1 MTDENSSETEN
12 SPDEAQETAAKA
24 PMDPVRKWTLIVLG
38 ACVVLMF
45 WYLIS
50 DRVTPYTNQA
60 RVHALVVPIAPRVSG
75 IVTDVAVANNE
86 YVSADQEL
94 FRIDRDQYQLAIETA
109 EANLQAARQATGAS
123 TAGVEAARAS
133 VAAAEAGLIRASQ
146 DAVRLRRIKEEDPG
160 AISIRR
166 LEQAEASLSVAQSQL
181 AASQA
186 NLEKAIQ
193 DLGEAGDENFRILQA
208 QAALDQAQLNLS
220 WTSVR
225 APDDGLLSDV
235 RVDRGNFAAA
245 GAPLMTFIAIHNIWV
260 QADFTEN
267 NLGHVDVGDRVEI
280 LFDSLPGR
288 VFSGRVRS
296 TGFGVAVDSAPL
308 GNLPTVENDRQWLRD
323 AQRFPVLVEFSLQD
337 RGERLNIRVGS
348 QASVIVYTGDNWLF
362 NFVGKVY
369 VRVASLLA
377 KFMSESPVS

>member
-1 MTDENSSETEN
+1 MTDKNN
-12 SPDEAQETAAKA
+12 NDEAETAAEEVEETFVKA

-38 ACVVLMF
+38 ACVVLMA

-60 RVHALVVPIAPRVSG
+60 RVHALVVPIAPQVSG
-75 IVTDVAVANNE
+75 IVTDVTVTNNE

-94 FRIDRDQYQLAIETA
+94 FRIDRDQYQLAVETA
-109 EANLQAARQATGAS
+109 RANLQSARQATGAS
-123 TAGVEAARAS
+123 IASVEVARAS
-133 VAAAEAGLIRASQ
+133 VGAARAGMVYASQ
-146 DAVRLRRIKEEDPG
+146 DAMRLRRIKKEDPG
-160 AISIRR
+160 AISDRR
-166 LEQAEASLSVAQSQL
+166 LEQAEAALNVAESQL

-225 APDDGLLSDV
+225 APDDGLLSDI

-267 NLGHVDVGDRVEI
+267 NLGHVDPGDRVEI

-288 VFSGRVRS
+288 VFSGRVIS
-296 TGFGVAVDSAPL
+296 TGFGVSVSSTPL
-308 GNLPTVENDRQWLRD
+308 GSLPTIENDRQWLRD
-323 AQRFPVLVEFSLQD
+323 AQRFPVQVEFELEKQS
-337 RGERLNIRVGS
+337 ERLGIRVGS
-348 QASVIVYTGDNWLF
+348 QASVIVYTGDHWLF
-362 NFVGKVY
+362 NFVGKAY
-369 VRVASLLA
+369 IRIASLLTYA
-377 KFMSESPVS
+377 F

>member
-1 MTDENSSETEN
+1 MTDENNQEKINTA
-12 SPDEAQETAAKA
+12 DEADEAVTKA

-38 ACVVLMF
+38 ACVVLMV

-60 RVHALVVPIAPRVSG
+60 RVHALVVPIAPRVAG
-75 IVTDVAVANNE
+75 VVTDVAVANNE
-86 YVSADQEL
+86 YVTADQEL

-166 LEQAEASLSVAQSQL
+166 LEQAEAGLSVAQSQL

-267 NLGHVDVGDRVEI
+267 NLGHIDPGDRVEI

-323 AQRFPVLVEFSLQD
+323 AQRFPVLVEFSVQD

-348 QASVIVYTGDNWLF
+348 QASVIVYTGGNWLF

-369 VRVASLLA
+369 IRVASLLTYA
-377 KFMSESPVS
+377 F

>member
-1 MTDENSSETEN
+1 
-12 SPDEAQETAAKA
+12 
-24 PMDPVRKWTLIVLG
+24 
-38 ACVVLMF
+38 
-45 WYLIS
+45 
-50 DRVTPYTNQA
+50 
-60 RVHALVVPIAPRVSG
+60 
-75 IVTDVAVANNE
+75 
-86 YVSADQEL
+86 L
-94 FRIDRDQYQLAIETA
+94 FRIDRDQYQLAVETA
-109 EANLQAARQATGAS
+109 QANLQSARQATGAS
-123 TAGVEAARAS
+123 TANVEAARAS
-133 VAAAEAGLIRASQ
+133 VAASEAGLIRASQ

-186 NLEKAIQ
+186 NLEKAVQ

-220 WTSVR
+220 WTFVR

-267 NLGHVDVGDRVEI
+267 NLGYIDPGDRVEI

-323 AQRFPVLVEFSLQD
+323 AQRFPVQVEFEL
-337 RGERLNIRVGS
+337 GERSERLGIRVGS
-348 QASVIVYTGDNWLF
+348 QASVVVYTGNNWLF

-369 VRVASLLA
+369 IRVASLLTYA
-377 KFMSESPVS
+377 F

>member
-1 MTDENSSETEN
+1 MTDKNN
-12 SPDEAQETAAKA
+12 NDEAETAAEEVEETFVKA

-38 ACVVLMF
+38 ACLVLMA

-60 RVHALVVPIAPRVSG
+60 RVHALVVPIAPQVSG
-75 IVTDVAVANNE
+75 IVTDVAVTNNE

-94 FRIDRDQYQLAIETA
+94 FRIDRDQYQLAVENA
-109 EANLQAARQATGAS
+109 RANLQSARQATGAS
-123 TAGVEAARAS
+123 TASVEAARAS
-133 VAAAEAGLIRASQ
+133 VGAARAGLTYASQ
-146 DAVRLRRIKEEDPG
+146 DAIRLRRIKKEDPG
-160 AISIRR
+160 AISDRR
-166 LEQAEASLSVAQSQL
+166 LEQAEAALNVAESQL

-225 APDDGLLSDV
+225 APDDGLLSDI
-235 RVDRGNFAAA
+235 RVDRGNFATA

-267 NLGHVDVGDRVEI
+267 NLGHIDPGDRVEI

-296 TGFGVAVDSAPL
+296 TGFGVSVSSTPL
-308 GNLPTVENDRQWLRD
+308 GSLPTIDNDRQWLRD
-323 AQRFPVLVEFSLQD
+323 AQRFPVQVEFELEKQS
-337 RGERLNIRVGS
+337 ERLNIRVGS
-348 QASVIVYTGDNWLF
+348 QASVIVYTGDHWLF

-369 VRVASLLA
+369 IRIASLLTYA
-377 KFMSESPVS
+377 F

>member
-1 MTDENSSETEN
+1 MTDKNHNDESENAAE
-12 SPDEAQETAAKA
+12 EAEETAAKA

-38 ACVVLMF
+38 ACVVLMA

-60 RVHALVVPIAPRVSG
+60 RVHALVVPIAPRVAG

-109 EANLQAARQATGAS
+109 EANLQSARQATGAS
-123 TAGVEAARAS
+123 TASVEAARAS

-166 LEQAEASLSVAQSQL
+166 VEQAEAGLSVAQSQL

-208 QAALDQAQLNLS
+208 QAALDQALLNLS

-267 NLGHVDVGDRVEI
+267 NLGHIDPGDRVEI

-296 TGFGVAVDSAPL
+296 TGFGVAVNSAPL
-308 GNLPTVENDRQWLRD
+308 GNLPTIENDRQWLRD
-323 AQRFPVLVEFSLQD
+323 AQRFPVQVEFQL
-337 RGERLNIRVGS
+337 GERSERLGIRVGS
-348 QASVIVYTGDNWLF
+348 QASVIVYTGDHWLF
-362 NFVGKVY
+362 NFVGKAY
-369 VRVASLLA
+369 IRIASLLTYA
-377 KFMSESPVS
+377 F

>member
-1 MTDENSSETEN
+1 MTDENNNEVETTEKDSKESS
-12 SPDEAQETAAKA
+12 AKA

-45 WYLIS
+45 WYLRS

-60 RVHALVVPIAPRVSG
+60 RVHALVVPIAAQVSG
-75 IVTDVAVANNE
+75 IVTDVAVTNNE

-94 FRIDRDQYQLAIETA
+94 LRIDRNQYQLAVETA
-109 EANLQAARQATGAS
+109 KASLQSARQATGAS
-123 TAGVEAARAS
+123 TAGVDAARAS
-133 VAAAEAGLIRASQ
+133 VAAADAGLVRARQ

-160 AISIRR
+160 AISERR
-166 LEQAEASLSVAQSQL
+166 LEQAESALAVAQSQL

-193 DLGEAGDENFRILQA
+193 DLGEAGDENSRILQA
-208 QAALDQAQLNLS
+208 QAALDQAQLDL
-220 WTSVR
+220 TRTTVR
-225 APDDGLLSDV
+225 APDNGLLTDV

-267 NLGHVDVGDRVEI
+267 NLGHVDPGDKVEI
-280 LFDSLPGR
+280 VFDSMPGR
-288 VFSGRVRS
+288 VISGRVRG
-296 TGFGVAVDSAPL
+296 TGFGVALNSAPL
-308 GNLPTVENDRQWLRD
+308 GNLPTIDNDRQWLRD
-323 AQRFPVLVEFSLQD
+323 AQRFPVLVEFQLED
-337 RGERLNIRVGS
+337 RDERLGIRVGS

-362 NFVGKVY
+362 NFVGKIY
-369 VRVASLLA
+369 IRLASLLTYA
-377 KFMSESPVS
+377 F

>member
-1 MTDENSSETEN
+1 MTDENNNEVETTEKD
-12 SPDEAQETAAKA
+12 SKEPPAKA

-45 WYLIS
+45 WYLRS

-60 RVHALVVPIAPRVSG
+60 RVHALVVPIAAQVSG
-75 IVTDVAVANNE
+75 IVTDVAVTNNE

-94 FRIDRDQYQLAIETA
+94 LRIDRNQYQLAVETA
-109 EANLQAARQATGAS
+109 KASLQSARQATAAS
-123 TAGVEAARAS
+123 TAGVDAARAS
-133 VAAAEAGLIRASQ
+133 VAAADAGLVRARQ

-160 AISIRR
+160 AISERR
-166 LEQAEASLSVAQSQL
+166 LEQAESALAVAQSQL

-193 DLGEAGDENFRILQA
+193 DLGEAGDENSRILQA
-208 QAALDQAQLNLS
+208 QAALDQAQLDL
-220 WTSVR
+220 TRTTVR
-225 APDDGLLSDV
+225 APDNGLLTDV

-267 NLGHVDVGDRVEI
+267 NLGHVDPGDKVEI
-280 LFDSLPGR
+280 VFDSMPGR
-288 VFSGRVRS
+288 VISGRVRG
-296 TGFGVAVDSAPL
+296 TGFGVALNSAPL
-308 GNLPTVENDRQWLRD
+308 GNLPTIDNDRQWLRD
-323 AQRFPVLVEFSLQD
+323 AQRFPVLVEFQLED
-337 RGERLNIRVGS
+337 RDERLGIRVGS

-362 NFVGKVY
+362 NFVGKIY
-369 VRVASLLA
+369 IRLASLLTYA
-377 KFMSESPVS
+377 F